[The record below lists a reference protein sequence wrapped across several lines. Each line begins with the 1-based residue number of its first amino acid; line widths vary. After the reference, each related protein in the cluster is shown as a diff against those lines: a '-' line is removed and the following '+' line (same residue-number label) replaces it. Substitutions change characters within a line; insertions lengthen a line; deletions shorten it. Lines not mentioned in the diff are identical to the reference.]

1 MCSSIYN
8 NKWLKFN
15 YFWEFLTDYL
25 PKCDKAED
33 ANLIVISFRGTELFN
48 ADAWS
53 TDFDVS
59 WYDIGQTSGSRH
71 LHVGFLEALG
81 LGSRIER
88 NFNDT
93 IRRTKGNGTD
103 NNSDDQMLMEECECD
118 QIFYHDLVIKW
129 SSYYRVKKKKRLA
142 SLLEKHP
149 NAKFVVTRHSLGGA
163 LAIMFP
169 NILVLNN
176 ETDAL
181 NRLLAVYTFGQPRIG
196 NQNLAEFMGQLL
208 RQKYFSIVYD
218 NDMVPPLDENVFLCK
233 HLGVCLHCD
242 RQQVQLGGTG
252 TRCAKPQLHRFAG
265 SDS

>member
-1 MCSSIYN
+1 
-8 NKWLKFN
+8 
-15 YFWEFLTDYL
+15 
-25 PKCDKAED
+25 
-33 ANLIVISFRGTELFN
+33 
-48 ADAWS
+48 
-53 TDFDVS
+53 
-59 WYDIGQTSGSRH
+59 
-71 LHVGFLEALG
+71 
-81 LGSRIER
+81 
-88 NFNDT
+88 
-93 IRRTKGNGTD
+93 
-103 NNSDDQMLMEECECD
+103 
-118 QIFYHDLVIKW
+118 
-129 SSYYRVKKKKRLA
+129 
-142 SLLEKHP
+142 
-149 NAKFVVTRHSLGGA
+149 
-163 LAIMFP
+163 MFP

-233 HLGVCLHCD
+233 HLGVCLHYD